1 MSTINPLMDSSA
13 VAQLLGCTVRT
24 VEDYAR
30 ARTLPAIKLGG
41 GWIFTSDTL
50 IPAINRMI
58 EEQARP
64 APNAVKQPAPRKGP
78 PNLSVLSQQ

>member
-1 MSTINPLMDSSA
+1 MNITPLMDSSA

-64 APNAVKQPAPRKGP
+64 EPKAIKQPAPRKGP
-78 PNLSVLSQQ
+78 PSLALLNG